1 MQLNKNG
8 KIKEKKTEYK
18 RVILRKNGVYEDKIE
33 NIVYNEKALKAFLKN
48 KKNHLKK
55 KIKDINCLIKSL
67 KNKDILNNMREYVNS
82 IFFNSSYNE
91 VFEKN
96 ESALKR
102 MKKEYEEIKDLTEEN
117 YFDGLT
123 HEKKKKL

>member
-1 MQLNKNG
+1 M
-8 KIKEKKTEYK
+8 
-18 RVILRKNGVYEDKIE
+18 
-33 NIVYNEKALKAFLKN
+33 
-48 KKNHLKK
+48 KK

-67 KNKDILNNMREYVNS
+67 KNKDILNNMREYVDS

-91 VFEKN
+91 VFEEN

>member
-1 MQLNKNG
+1 
-8 KIKEKKTEYK
+8 
-18 RVILRKNGVYEDKIE
+18 
-33 NIVYNEKALKAFLKN
+33 
-48 KKNHLKK
+48 
-55 KIKDINCLIKSL
+55 
-67 KNKDILNNMREYVNS
+67 MREYVDS

-91 VFEKN
+91 VFEEN

-123 HEKKKKL
+123 HEKKEKIIGFNDFGGIVEEETKASLSIPLNEEDARIEEIIKAPIYKGKKKAIKKIKYYIKNVIMKNKQ

>member
-1 MQLNKNG
+1 
-8 KIKEKKTEYK
+8 
-18 RVILRKNGVYEDKIE
+18 
-33 NIVYNEKALKAFLKN
+33 
-48 KKNHLKK
+48 
-55 KIKDINCLIKSL
+55 
-67 KNKDILNNMREYVNS
+67 MREYVNS

-102 MKKEYEEIKDLTEEN
+102 MKKEYEEIKDLTEEI

>member
-1 MQLNKNG
+1 
-8 KIKEKKTEYK
+8 
-18 RVILRKNGVYEDKIE
+18 
-33 NIVYNEKALKAFLKN
+33 
-48 KKNHLKK
+48 
-55 KIKDINCLIKSL
+55 
-67 KNKDILNNMREYVNS
+67 MREYEDS

-91 VFEKN
+91 VFEEN

-123 HEKKKKL
+123 MKKKEKIIGFNDFGGIIEEETKASLSIPLNEEDARIEKIINAPIYKGKKKAIKKIKYYINNVIMKNKQ